1 MPSVASTLKISI
13 RETITL
19 KNNKY
24 DSFVTSEIN
33 NINEISKR
41 IVTVPTTA
49 QEIIQVSGSIGPGAY
64 ITEDVKYVRI
74 SNLDDVNHVDL
85 TFRNFHSDEFA
96 LKLDKGQTFIYPG
109 LTTGG
114 VSSSMVAKDAAAV
127 DTELS
132 MGSLTKVIAQASG
145 SAVDIEMVVA
155 SS

>member
-1 MPSVASTLKISI
+1 MPSVASTLKLSI

-19 KNNKY
+19 NNNKY
-24 DSFVTSEIN
+24 DSFVTSEIG

-41 IVTVPTTA
+41 IVTVPTTV
-49 QEIIQVSGSIGPGAY
+49 QDIIQVSGSIGPGAY
-64 ITEDVKYVRI
+64 ITENVKYVRI
-74 SNLDDVNHVDL
+74 TNLDDVNHVDL

-96 LKLDKGQTFIYPG
+96 VKLDKGQTFLYPG
-109 LTTGG
+109 LATGG

>member
-1 MPSVASTLKISI
+1 MAINSSNLKLSI

-19 KNNKY
+19 NNNKY
-24 DSFVTSEIN
+24 DSFTNHTISG
-33 NINEISKR
+33 INEISKR

-145 SAVDIEMVVA
+145 SEVDMEIFIA
-155 SS
+155 ST

>member
-1 MPSVASTLKISI
+1 MPSVASTLKLSI

-19 KNNKY
+19 NNNKY
-24 DSFVTSEIN
+24 DSFVTAEIGD
-33 NINEISKR
+33 INEISKR

-49 QEIIQVSGSIGPGAY
+49 QGIIQVSGSIGPGAY

-74 SNLDDVNHVDL
+74 TNLDDSRHVDL
-85 TFRNFHSDEFA
+85 TFKNFHNDEFA
-96 LKLDKGQTFIYPG
+96 IKLDKGQTFLYPG

-114 VSSSMVAKDAAAV
+114 VSSSMVAKEAAAV

-132 MGSLTKVIAQASG
+132 MGSLTNVIAQASG